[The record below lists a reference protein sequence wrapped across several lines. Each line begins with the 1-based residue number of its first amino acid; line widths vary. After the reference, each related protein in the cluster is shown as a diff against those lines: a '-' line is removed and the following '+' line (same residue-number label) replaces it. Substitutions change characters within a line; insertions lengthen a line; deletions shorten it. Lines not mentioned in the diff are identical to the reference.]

1 MAVEVVKATPQ
12 APSKFLIIGEPF
24 SGKTTIASKAPK
36 PLFLSTDGNAA
47 KSGLDAVN
55 VKSVQDIR
63 DTMTLFVESKEYKT
77 LVIDTIEGV
86 SDIFSEETLAE
97 FKAMGARAEGG
108 APLKALTD
116 LPWGKGT
123 GALNKKIDAFADA
136 LAGIKKNVIVLS
148 YTKRQMDDV
157 SGSIILASEL
167 KNIRYVTRFMDAQV
181 IAAYDGEKHSA
192 NLIHKREIM
201 AGKVEYGEIEE
212 FLTAIGWE
220 LPKKKVKVGKAQ
232 GR

>member
-1 MAVEVVKATPQ
+1 MAVEVVKAKPQ
-12 APSKFLIIGEPF
+12 APSKFLVIGEPF
-24 SGKTTIASKAPK
+24 SGKTHIASLAPA

-47 KSGLDAVN
+47 KSGFSAVN
-55 VKSVQDIR
+55 VKTVQDIR
-63 DTMTLFVESKEYKT
+63 DTMKLFVESKEYKT

-86 SDIFSEETLAE
+86 SDIFGNETLAE

-116 LPWGKGT
+116 MPWGKGT

-136 LAGIKKNVIVLS
+136 LAGIQKNVIVLS

-167 KNIRYVTRFMDAQV
+167 KNIRYVTRFMDAQ
-181 IAAYDGEKHSA
+181 IITGYDGEKYSA
-192 NLIHKREIM
+192 QVVHKREVA
-201 AGKVEYGEIEE
+201 AGKVEYGEIED
-212 FLTAIGWE
+212 FLRAVGWE

>member
-1 MAVEVVKATPQ
+1 MVEIVKATPQ
-12 APSKFLIIGEPF
+12 PPSKFLIIGEPF

-55 VKSVQDIR
+55 VKSVNDIR
-63 DTMTLFVESKEYKT
+63 ETLTLFVESKEYKT

-86 SDIFSEETLAE
+86 SDIFADETLKE
-97 FKAMGARAEGG
+97 FQAMGMRAEGG
-108 APLKALTD
+108 APLKSLTD
-116 LPWGKGT
+116 MAWGKGT

-192 NLIHKREIM
+192 QLIHKREVM
-201 AGKVEYGEIEE
+201 AGKVEYGEIED

-232 GR
+232 NR

>member
-1 MAVEVVKATPQ
+1 MVEVVKATPQ
-12 APSKFLIIGEPF
+12 PPSKFLVIGEPF
-24 SGKTTIASKAPK
+24 SGKTTLASKAPA
-36 PLFLSTDGNAA
+36 PLFMSTDGNAA
-47 KSGLDAVN
+47 KAGLAAVN
-55 VKSVQDIR
+55 VKTAQDIR
-63 DTMTLFVESKEYKT
+63 ETLQLFVESKEYKT

-86 SDIFSEETLAE
+86 ADIFADETLAE
-97 FKAMGARAEGG
+97 FKALGMKGEGG

-123 GALNKKIDAFADA
+123 GALNKKIDNFADY
-136 LAGIKKNVIVLS
+136 LANIKKNVIVLS
-148 YTKRQMDDV
+148 YTKRQIDDV
-157 SGSIILASEL
+157 SGSIVLASEL

-181 IAAYDGEKHSA
+181 IAQYDGEKHSA
-192 NLIHKREIM
+192 HLIHKREVM